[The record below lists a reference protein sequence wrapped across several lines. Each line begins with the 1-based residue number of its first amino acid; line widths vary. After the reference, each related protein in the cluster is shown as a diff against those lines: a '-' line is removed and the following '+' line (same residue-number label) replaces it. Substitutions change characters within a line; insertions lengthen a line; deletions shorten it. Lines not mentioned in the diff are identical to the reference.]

1 MTAGRPFCETLQSA
15 NLMGKRKGSYRLVG
29 ELHVPLPHSFLL
41 GGGPMRALA
50 HSIGLG
56 AIARHLRNWEGGLEE
71 LMRSLIWERLES
83 MLEEERGEG
92 LDKLLG
98 LLWLTPSGRRT
109 GVLSVVTG
117 VLRRHPD
124 WAADPRA
131 GELVDWLRDRAD
143 PQGWWPWLM
152 GEQRAIRQREFE
164 ALAKESREE
173 AMVLWLLDLRGTGWG
188 GERAAGKVPRVLR
201 AGLFWAAETLSTLA
215 ARFVKEGREGL
226 RLEDWEGF
234 GTKVVDELLMDPGWR
249 QALVHPED
257 LERLGR
263 QTVRLGERWLRVHGN
278 RFYDVGAAIAAVGRR
293 HRHGAAIPWEV
304 CLDSGELRNGTV
316 QALLG
321 NGETTA
327 VVPSLEEICD
337 AVSFV
342 MGSSDEKRRR
352 FRMGGPHRRRVPLG
366 LTAKSDWEEVFDD
379 VGFWDA
385 GKGTPAWLAGEIGSL
400 GWEWVRDQIEAG
412 AGVRPEKRRL
422 TQVEQRKLAQQRR
435 VLSAALLAMARVR
448 PAGMLSWVES
458 FPEDRRWK
466 HLERLVFLGS
476 ALLEA
481 VKRVPVAAAAE
492 QARAVIRVLG
502 WHAARKTDA
511 KAHGALVRA
520 MPAFLRKE
528 VVKMLSCMPWDEGAG
543 SLAVALGRAYPK
555 QSRRL
560 AARREVESL
569 VLIRGLS
576 PKQLEDG
583 GWGREWRK
591 AGLQA
596 WPVCR
601 MFDGES
607 AQPAGDHA
615 GVAWVFA
622 QEDPDR
628 VLLRWLR
635 HRPVRAAALSR
646 HGEETV
652 VLAECLLRS
661 GKGAGMPGDSD
672 HEREFEELLVALRQE
687 EEAIAQRVAVL
698 AHPQHAGPASLAA
711 LAVDGKLDALHL
723 QEIDPE
729 RLRGMLP
736 VAAALAPE
744 RPAVWQALELSLW
757 IGLRWFRY
765 LIRLAVARTAHHRSG
780 GVAGHVFDDSYEVY
794 ELPKRSGGKR
804 RITAPRKLLRELQ
817 RDVLRR
823 FELETACQPEENA
836 HGFVPGRSTLTNA
849 GPHVGREVVVNID
862 IRGFFPSTPQR
873 LIQRAVRRVAG
884 DQLSPPVVY
893 LLADLCTHE
902 GALPTGAPTSPWI
915 ANLVLAGADKALRKA
930 SAAAG
935 VQYTRYADDLTFSGD
950 SRAVGII
957 RFARKVLGGLGYE
970 LDPKKINIFRRGRRQ
985 VVTGLVVNERV
996 NLPRQ
1001 VRRKIRA
1008 AVHAVA
1014 QGREPSWHGRP
1025 VSVGTV
1031 RGALGWWHQI
1041 HPEQA
1046 ARLTEV
1052 FREATGGKDG

>member
-1 MTAGRPFCETLQSA
+1 
-15 NLMGKRKGSYRLVG
+15 
-29 ELHVPLPHSFLL
+29 
-41 GGGPMRALA
+41 MRALA
-50 HSIGLG
+50 RSIRLG
-56 AIARHLRNWEGGLEE
+56 AIAQNLGKWEGGLEE
-71 LMRSLIWERLES
+71 LLRSLIWKCLES

-92 LDKLLG
+92 LDKILE
-98 LLWLTPSGRRT
+98 LLWLTPSERRA

-117 VLRRHPD
+117 VLRRNPD

-131 GELVDWLRDRAD
+131 GELVDWLRERAD

-152 GEQRAIRQREFE
+152 GEQRPIRHREFE
-164 ALAKESREE
+164 ALAGDFREV
-173 AMVLWLLDLRGTGWG
+173 AMLLWLLDLRGTGWG
-188 GERAAGKVPRVLR
+188 EKRAAAGKVPRVLR
-201 AGLFWAAETLSTLA
+201 TERFTDMETLSLLA
-215 ARFVKEGREGL
+215 ERFVKDRRVGL
-226 RLEDWEGF
+226 RLEEWEGF
-234 GTKVVDELLMDPGWR
+234 GKKVVDEVLIDAGRR
-249 QALVHPED
+249 QALVHPDD
-257 LERLGR
+257 LERLGS
-263 QTVRLGERWLRVHGN
+263 QTVRLGERWLRVHEN
-278 RFYDVGAAIAAVGRR
+278 RFYDVSAAIAAVGRR
-293 HRHGAAIPWEV
+293 QRHHAAIPWEV
-304 CLDSGELRNGTV
+304 CLDSGELRNETV
-316 QALLG
+316 QALRG
-321 NGETTA
+321 NRETTA
-327 VVPSLEEICD
+327 VVPSPEEICD

-342 MGSSDEKRRR
+342 MSSSDEKRRW
-352 FRMGGPHRRRVPLG
+352 FRRGGPDGRRVPLW
-366 LTAKSDWEEVFDD
+366 LTVKRDWEAVFDD
-379 VGFWDA
+379 VLFWDA
-385 GKGTPAWLAGEIGSL
+385 GKRTPAWLTGEIGSL
-400 GWEWVRDQIEAG
+400 AWEWVRDQIDSG
-412 AGVRPEKRRL
+412 AGVRPVKRRL
-422 TQVEQRKLAQQRR
+422 TQEEQRKLAQQRR
-435 VLSAALLAMARVR
+435 VLSAALPAMARVS
-448 PAGMLSWVES
+448 PAEMLRWVES
-458 FPEDRRWK
+458 FPEDRRRK
-466 HLERLVFLGS
+466 HLERVGFLGS

-481 VKRVPVAAAAE
+481 VKHVPVSAAAE
-492 QARAVIRVLG
+492 QARAVIWVLG

-511 KAHGALVRA
+511 KAPGVLVRA

-528 VVKMLSCMPWDEGAG
+528 VVETLSRMPWDEGAG
-543 SLAVALGRAYPK
+543 SLAVALGRVFPK

-560 AARREVESL
+560 AARREAESL
-569 VLIRGLS
+569 VFIRGLS
-576 PKQLEDG
+576 PQQLEDG
-583 GWGREWRK
+583 GWGQEWRK
-591 AGLQA
+591 AGPQA

-601 MFDGES
+601 MFDGD
-607 AQPAGDHA
+607 PALRSGDHA

-622 QEDPDR
+622 REDPDR
-628 VLLRWLR
+628 VLLQWLR
-635 HRPVRAAALSR
+635 HRPVRAAALKR
-646 HGEETV
+646 HGAETV
-652 VLAECLLRS
+652 ALAERLLRS
-661 GKGAGMPGDSD
+661 GEGCAMPGDGD
-672 HEREFEELLVALRQE
+672 HGQEFRELLAVLRQE

-711 LAVDGKLDALHL
+711 LAVDGKLDGL
-723 QEIDPE
+723 QLQAIDGD
-729 RLRGMLP
+729 RLRKMLP

-765 LIRLAVARTAHHRSG
+765 LIRMAVARTAHHRSG
-780 GVAGHVFDDSYEVY
+780 GLAGHVYDDSYEVY

-804 RITAPRKLLRELQ
+804 RITAPRKFLRELQ

-823 FELETACQPEENA
+823 FEREAAIQPEENA

-849 GPHVGREVVVNID
+849 GPHVGQEVVANID

-884 DQLSPPVVY
+884 EQLSPPVVY

-935 VQYTRYADDLTFSGD
+935 LQYTRYADDLTFSGD
-950 SRAVGII
+950 RRAVGMI

-1046 ARLTEV
+1046 ARLIEV